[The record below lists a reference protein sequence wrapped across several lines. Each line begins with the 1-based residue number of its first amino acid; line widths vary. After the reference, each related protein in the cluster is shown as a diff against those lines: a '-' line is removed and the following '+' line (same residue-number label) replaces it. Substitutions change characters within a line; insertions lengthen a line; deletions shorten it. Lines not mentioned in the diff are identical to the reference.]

1 MLSWV
6 KKHRFKL
13 VAIVMILLLPS
24 LFLKNLDTNITEAE
38 VIKQFESMSHH
49 SEFFPEFDTMLVMD
63 RNIYYMTIGDTSK
76 PLVFFVH
83 GAPGSYDNFMGFLQ
97 DSTLL
102 QHARMLSVD
111 RPGYGNSGKKVS
123 EPSIEKQAKML
134 LEILKANDTGRG
146 VILVGHSYGGP
157 IIARMAMEVADTEPN
172 LIDALVLAA
181 PAIDPD
187 NEKIFFVSRKVPWA
201 IVKWITPR
209 FLKIANDEKMAHIDE
224 LKKMLPL
231 WEKITIPVTYIHGEK
246 DGLVP
251 FENTAFAKRVLTN
264 APVDYITKE
273 KMGHLIPW
281 KNPELMKNAI
291 LKHLNQLDSLHSVSL
306 SGK

>member
-1 MLSWV
+1 MV
-6 KKHRFKL
+6 
-13 VAIVMILLLPS
+13 LLLPS
-24 LFLKNLDTNITEAE
+24 LFLKNLDSNITEAE
-38 VIKQFESMSHH
+38 VIQQFKTMAYSQ
-49 SEFFPEFDTMLVMD
+49 EFTPEFDTIHVMD
-63 RNIYYMTIGDTSK
+63 RSIYYMCIGDTTK

-83 GAPGSYDNFMGFLQ
+83 GAPGSYDNFMGFLK

-111 RPGYGNSGKKVS
+111 RPGYGNSGKKES
-123 EPSIEKQAKML
+123 ETSIEKQAKML
-134 LEILKANDTGRG
+134 LEILKANDKGRG
-146 VILVGHSYGGP
+146 VVLVGHSYGGP
-157 IIARMAMEVADTEPN
+157 IIARMAMEVADNEPD

-181 PAIDPD
+181 PAIDPEH
-187 NEKIFFVSRKVPWA
+187 EKIFFVSRKVPWA

-209 FLKIANDEKMAHIDE
+209 FLKRANDEKMTHVEE

-251 FENTAFAKRVLTN
+251 FENTAFAKRVLVN
-264 APVDYITKE
+264 APVDYVTKE

-281 KNPELMKNAI
+281 KNPELMKDAI
-291 LKHLNQLDSLHSVSL
+291 LKHLSQIDSVQHISL